1 MERDIK
7 KSINQYLKKLPS
19 SKFVSYGSVFGEA
32 GTADIIGCINGRMIL
47 IEVKEARRQESSIQ
61 KARRR
66 EWTAAG
72 ALWLTVH
79 SLKELKKLFNQED
92 IIKCQ
97 DQKRTEPEPA

>member
-7 KSINQYLKKLPS
+7 KSINQYLKRIPN

-32 GTADIIGCINGRMIL
+32 GTADKIGCIKGRMIL
-47 IEVKEARRQESSIQ
+47 IEVKEEKKQESSIQ
-61 KARRR
+61 KARRM

-72 ALWLTVH
+72 ALWFTVH

-92 IIKCQ
+92 IKCQ
-97 DQKRTEPEPA
+97 DQKRTETA